1 VTERFYISPAFST
14 VRPEDFPTLDTPGIV
29 YKRKPTGWRTY
40 RARMAPPREKKP
52 KPPPE

>member
-1 VTERFYISPAFST
+1 MTPLFYISPAFST
-14 VRPEDFPTLDTPGIV
+14 ARPEDFVPYPPGVV